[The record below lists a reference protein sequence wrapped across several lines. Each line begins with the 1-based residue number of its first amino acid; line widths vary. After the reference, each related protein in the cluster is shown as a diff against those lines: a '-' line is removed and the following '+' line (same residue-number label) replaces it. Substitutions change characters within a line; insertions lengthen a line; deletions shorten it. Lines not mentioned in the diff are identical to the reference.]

1 MLISTGKHLKSMKLP
16 NKDMC
21 VYGVYKYVCKDIY
34 VNSEYPDNAGCWS
47 TYNYSMKFKIH
58 KY

>member
-1 MLISTGKHLKSMKLP
+1 MLISIGKHLKSMKLP

-34 VNSEYPDNAGCWS
+34 VNSEYPDNAGC
-47 TYNYSMKFKIH
+47 
-58 KY
+58 